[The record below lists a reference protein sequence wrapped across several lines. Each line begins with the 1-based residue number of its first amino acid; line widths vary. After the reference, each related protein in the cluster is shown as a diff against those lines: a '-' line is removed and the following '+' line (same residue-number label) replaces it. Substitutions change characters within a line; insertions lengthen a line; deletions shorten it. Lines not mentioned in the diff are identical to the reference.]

1 MIEEYDEKCRLCN
14 PCKLHRGYAVQ
25 IKGCNS
31 CLEEVCDSHPRGHL
45 CSNCHYDK
53 CKQWESTYPGMI
65 GKNPNRDFSLLL
77 RDWYRRGFRLF
88 WEEETGQR
96 FNFWNNKRIWFLRHR
111 CEDNGCYDYKP
122 TDFYLAVT
130 ECDSTLED
138 TVCEIASNK
147 QIETCEFYRM
157 NENSIIDYTK
167 RYDKS
172 EVTLYCRKCDPDIAL
187 HQDQY
192 TVNSDNLPAL
202 VVVDKYLV
210 VDEI

>member
-1 MIEEYDEKCRLCN
+1 M
-14 PCKLHRGYAVQ
+14 
-25 IKGCNS
+25 
-31 CLEEVCDSHPRGHL
+31 
-45 CSNCHYDK
+45 
-53 CKQWESTYPGMI
+53 
-65 GKNPNRDFSLLL
+65 
-77 RDWYRRGFRLF
+77 
-88 WEEETGQR
+88 
-96 FNFWNNKRIWFLRHR
+96 
-111 CEDNGCYDYKP
+111 
-122 TDFYLAVT
+122 T

-172 EVTLYCRKCDPDIAL
+172 EVTLYCRKFDPDIAV

-202 VVVDKYLV
+202 VVVDKYLYLV
-210 VDEI
+210 EDEI